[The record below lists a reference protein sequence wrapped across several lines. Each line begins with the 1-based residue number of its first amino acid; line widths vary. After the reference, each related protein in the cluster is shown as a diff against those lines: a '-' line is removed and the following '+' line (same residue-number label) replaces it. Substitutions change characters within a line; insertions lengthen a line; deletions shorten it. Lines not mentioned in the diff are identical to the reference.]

1 LVTLTSSE
9 NETSKTDTCY
19 LTTNNAD
26 TVQLQGC
33 MCIPNHDQI
42 MIRPAPIVAVCDA
55 ALRLYVTS
63 EKRDS
68 VRPTLMRNQGWTHVN
83 HLSSIEMLL
92 NEQKEIDES
101 IEDLPVE
108 FPQSQARASEVIP
121 TQVLQG
127 TR

>member
-1 LVTLTSSE
+1 
-9 NETSKTDTCY
+9 
-19 LTTNNAD
+19 
-26 TVQLQGC
+26 
-33 MCIPNHDQI
+33 
-42 MIRPAPIVAVCDA
+42 
-55 ALRLYVTS
+55 
-63 EKRDS
+63 
-68 VRPTLMRNQGWTHVN
+68 
-83 HLSSIEMLL
+83 MLL